1 MYEIKDEDLKLSE
14 KFKAAQLK
22 LETKKQEIVAVN
34 KKENNDTIEAC
45 LLFQSNISFFK
56 EKAKDKKL
64 VERSNFIL
72 DYLLKEFPKADSKVI
87 LKLIKKNGIYT
98 YNQIILF
105 LLFTLSIPFLIIQ
118 FYLLSSSGWTVS
130 TLLNYCTPLS
140 LVFILLFL
148 VIDANIV
155 HKK

>member
-45 LLFQSNISFFK
+45 LLFQSNISYFK
-56 EKAKDKKL
+56 EKAKAKKL
-64 VERSNFIL
+64 VEKSNFIL
-72 DYLLKEFPKADSKVI
+72 DYLLKEFPKADSRVI
-87 LKLIKKNGIYT
+87 LKLLKKHGIYT

-105 LLFTLSIPFLIIQ
+105 LLFILSVPFLIIQ
-118 FYLLSSSGWTVS
+118 LYLIFSLGLTIS
-130 TLLNYCTPLS
+130 TILNYCTPVS